1 MALVPNTKGNVKFL
15 KIADHQLCLK
25 EKVENADSISAED
38 LAQGWEY
45 LKTTDSSG
53 KEYHNKVLK
62 FKKVF
67 GYLTGIEYAKRTLPG
82 STIEVASWRL
92 EMEDGDEEYS
102 LDIPANSPAA
112 SRFVKLAENI
122 DPAQPIEIA
131 AWKDTSDAKPKQAFM
146 VKQSG
151 SNIPQKYS
159 VREIEVTEAG
169 KDGTPKA
176 IKVTA
181 LVDYDNPENPDAPRL
196 KVLRN
201 GDKDW
206 SAIEDFLFERMEIV
220 MDRFKTQ
227 KAESPL
233 AVVEAGSEVED
244 DESIPF

>member
-1 MALVPNTKGNVKFL
+1 MLIQNTKGNVKFL

-38 LAQGWEY
+38 IALGWEY

-62 FKKVF
+62 FKKVS
-67 GYLTGIEYAKRTLPG
+67 GYLTGVEYAKRTLPG
-82 STIEVASWRL
+82 STVEVASWRL
-92 EMEDGDEEYS
+92 ELEDGDEKYS

-122 DPAQPIEIA
+122 NPSQPIEIA
-131 AWKDTSDAKPKQAFM
+131 AWKDTSDVKPKQAFM
-146 VKQSG
+146 VKQAG
-151 SNIPQKYS
+151 SNIPQKYN
-159 VREIEVTEAG
+159 VREIEATEAG
-169 KDGTPKA
+169 KDGTPKTV
-176 IKVTA
+176 KVTA

-206 SAIEDFLFERMEIV
+206 SAIEDFLFERMEVV
-220 MDRFKTQ
+220 MDRFKEHRT
-227 KAESPL
+227 ESAP
-233 AVVEAGSEVED
+233 AIVED
-244 DESIPF
+244 TVEEEIPF